1 MRACIFSLAFV
12 TALLL
17 AAGMAG
23 AQRNVGV
30 KATEASDVARG
41 EKIYEKNCEICH
53 FAASPEKKIGPGMKG
68 IMKKE
73 KFSNGWKMND
83 ENLRRWI
90 EDGGKNMPPSHLNRE
105 QIRELVAY
113 IKTL

>member
-17 AAGMAG
+17 AAGMAR

-41 EKIYEKNCEICH
+41 EKTYEKNCAICH

-83 ENLRRWI
+83 EDLRRWI
-90 EDGGKNMPPSHLNRE
+90 EDGGKDMPPSHLNRE
-105 QIRELVAY
+105 QIRELIAY
-113 IKTL
+113 VKTL